1 MGKHKAYQ
9 INVVGIVQGVGF
21 RFFAKQKADQIGVSG
36 TVQNLNDGS
45 VEIYAEGNESAL
57 HEFLSWC
64 HNGPPSSTVEKLEY
78 TTAKNQ
84 NATQFRII
92 R

>member
-21 RFFAKQKADQIGVSG
+21 RFFTKQKADQIGVSG

>member
-1 MGKHKAYQ
+1 MSNHNAYQ
-9 INVVGIVQGVGF
+9 INVTGVVQGVGF
-21 RFFAKQKADQIGVSG
+21 RFFTKQKADQIGVNG
-36 TVQNLNDGS
+36 TVQNLSDGS
-45 VEIYAEGNESAL
+45 VEIYAEGNDSAM

-78 TTAKNQ
+78 TSTKNQ
-84 NATQFRII
+84 NAAQFRII

>member
-1 MGKHKAYQ
+1 MSKHKAYQ

-21 RFFAKQKADQIGVSG
+21 RFFTKQKADQIGVSG

-64 HNGPPSSTVEKLEY
+64 HNGPPSSTLEKLEY

>member
-21 RFFAKQKADQIGVSG
+21 RFFTKQKADQIGVSG

-64 HNGPPSSTVEKLEY
+64 HKGPPSSTVEKLEY